1 MTSYVSIVKQLCIN
15 NLNLSQ
21 DLLNEIKSY
30 CFYDIKTWELI
41 NFIKYKKQ
49 RICHLFKYATISRA
63 NPYDLFVYNEN
74 TDQQWVFWT
83 FDEDDGKNRQFQAY
97 NCKYCGNY
105 KVFENDIIFH
115 TDKII
120 CYCTDVY
127 DDVPDL
133 ISINSDNQDEFDDFH
148 TIFDDDSIGV

>member
-1 MTSYVSIVKQLCIN
+1 MTSINSIAKQMCIN
-15 NLNLSQ
+15 SLNLSH

-49 RICHLFKYATISRA
+49 RICHLFKNSTISRA
-63 NPYDLFVYNEN
+63 NPYDLYVHDEN

-83 FDEDDGKNRQFQAY
+83 FDEDDGPNRQFQAY
-97 NCKYCGNY
+97 NCKCCGNY
-105 KVFENDIIFH
+105 NVFENDIIFY

-120 CYCTDVY
+120 CYCTTNY
-127 DDVPDL
+127 DDIPDL
-133 ISINSDNQDEFDDFH
+133 ISINSDDEETEFDDLDH
-148 TIFDDDSIGV
+148 DSIGV

>member
-1 MTSYVSIVKQLCIN
+1 MTSINSIAKQMCIN
-15 NLNLSQ
+15 SFNLSY
-21 DLLNEIKSY
+21 DLLNEIKGF

-49 RICHLFKYATISRA
+49 RICHLFKNATISRA
-63 NPYDLFVYNEN
+63 NPHDLFVYDEN

-83 FDEDDGKNRQFQAY
+83 FDEDDGPNRQFQAY

-120 CYCTDVY
+120 CYCTTTH
-127 DDVPDL
+127 DDIPDL
-133 ISINSDNQDEFDDFH
+133 IDITDEEDFDDD
-148 TIFDDDSIGV
+148 DDDSIGF

>member
-1 MTSYVSIVKQLCIN
+1 MTSSNSIAKQIFIN
-15 NLNLSQ
+15 SFNLSY

-30 CFYDIKTWELI
+30 CFYDTKTWELM

-49 RICHLFKYATISRA
+49 RICHLFKTATISRA

-83 FDEDDGKNRQFQAY
+83 FDEDDGPNRQFQAY

-105 KVFENDIIFH
+105 KVISNEIYFTN
-115 TDKII
+115 KII
-120 CYCTDVY
+120 CYCTYDY
-127 DDVPDL
+127 DDLPDL
-133 ISINSDNQDEFDDFH
+133 IDITDEEDFDDDN
-148 TIFDDDSIGV
+148 FDDDSIGV

>member
-1 MTSYVSIVKQLCIN
+1 MTSYGSIAKQLCIN
-15 NLNLSQ
+15 KLNLSH

-41 NFIKYKKQ
+41 NFIKHKKQ
-49 RICHLFKYATISRA
+49 RICHLFKNATISRA
-63 NPYDLFVYNEN
+63 NPYDLYVHDEN

-83 FDEDDGKNRQFQAY
+83 FDEDDGPNHQIQSY

-105 KVFENDIIFH
+105 KLVSNENYIN
-115 TDKII
+115 KII
-120 CYCTDVY
+120 CQCNDY
-127 DDVPDL
+127 DDLPDL
-133 ISINSDNQDEFDDFH
+133 ISINSENPDEFDDFD

>member
-1 MTSYVSIVKQLCIN
+1 MTSYLSIAKQLCIN
-15 NLNLSQ
+15 NLNLSH

-30 CFYDIKTWELI
+30 CFYDKRTWELM

-63 NPYDLFVYNEN
+63 NPFDLYVYNEN

-83 FDEDDGKNRQFQAY
+83 FDENDGPNKQFQSY

-105 KVFENDIIFH
+105 KIVSNENYIN
-115 TDKII
+115 KIT
-120 CYCTDVY
+120 CQCNDY
-127 DDVPDL
+127 DDLPDL
-133 ISINSDNQDEFDDFH
+133 ISINSDNQDEFDDFD